1 MQKEFPVAEVFEIKK
16 VELKNP
22 IIFAGFVGAGLV
34 GPVAINH
41 IITELNMVEI
51 AVMRSK
57 YLPPSTVFMKGRLR
71 HPFRFYANKE
81 GTICAII
88 CEITLRMEGL
98 YSLVASILDWAAQK
112 GSKEI
117 VILDGVAST
126 EHDGKAYCAAEEDL
140 VRTMADKDI
149 SMIPQGFITGIPGGI
164 LNECLVREIQGL
176 TLLAKANKEKRV
188 AFFYSLSAPERS
200 LVITQTPQP
209 KLNRVSQLKTFPILL
224 LAGLPT
230 DNILLSWKTISW
242 LSMTPLAIS

>member
-1 MQKEFPVAEVFEIKK
+1 MSKEFPEAEVFEIKK
-16 VELKNP
+16 RELKSP
-22 IIFAGFVGAGLV
+22 VIFAGFVGAGLV

-41 IITELNMVEI
+41 IIEKLEMDEI

-57 YLPPSTVFMKGRLR
+57 YLPPSTVFMRGRLR

-98 YSLVASILDWAAQK
+98 YSLVASILDWAAAK

-126 EHDGKAYCAAEEDL
+126 EHDDKAYCAAEEDL

-176 TLLAKANKEKRV
+176 TLLAKASRDTTDSGAAATLIE
-188 AFFYSLSAPERS
+188 A
-200 LVITQTPQP
+200 
-209 KLNRVSQLKTFPILL
+209 LNRFYDTDIDTKDLQEEKDRIHSEFSELSQKYVEHREEI
-224 LAGLPT
+224 AG
-230 DNILLSWKTISW
+230 
-242 LSMTPLAIS
+242 MYM

>member
-1 MQKEFPVAEVFEIKK
+1 MESKFPEAEVFETKK
-16 VELKNP
+16 VELKSP

-34 GPVAINH
+34 GPLAVNH
-41 IITELNMVEI
+41 IIEKLKMEEI

-57 YLPPSTVFMKGRLR
+57 YLPPSTVFMRGRLR

-98 YSLVASILDWAAQK
+98 YSLVSTILDWAATK

-126 EHDGKAYCAAEEDL
+126 EHDDKAYCAAEEDL
-140 VRTMADKDI
+140 IRTMADKDI
-149 SMIPQGFITGIPGGI
+149 SMIPQGFITGIPGGL

-176 TLLAKANKEKRV
+176 TLLVKANKV
-188 AFFYSLSAPERS
+188 APDSVAAATLIEA
-200 LVITQTPQP
+200 
-209 KLNRVSQLKTFPILL
+209 LNRFYEMEIDTTELQEEKDRINSEFSELSQKYVEHREEI
-224 LAGLPT
+224 AG
-230 DNILLSWKTISW
+230 
-242 LSMTPLAIS
+242 MYM

>member
-1 MQKEFPVAEVFEIKK
+1 MQKEFPEAEVFEIKK
-16 VELKNP
+16 RELKNP

-34 GPVAINH
+34 GPVSINH
-41 IITELNMVEI
+41 IIAELKMEEI

-71 HPFRFYANKE
+71 HPFRFYANAE
-81 GTICAII
+81 GTVCAII

-98 YSLVASILDWAAQK
+98 FTLVSAILDWAAQK

-117 VILDGVAST
+117 VILDGVASD
-126 EHDGKAYCAAEEDL
+126 EHDDKAYCAAEEDL

-176 TLLAKANKEKRV
+176 TLLAKANKD
-188 AFFYSLSAPERS
+188 APDSAAAATLIEA
-200 LVITQTPQP
+200 
-209 KLNRVSQLKTFPILL
+209 LNRFYDMKIDTTELKKDKDRINSEFSELSQKYTEHREEI
-224 LAGLPT
+224 AG
-230 DNILLSWKTISW
+230 
-242 LSMTPLAIS
+242 MYM

>member
-1 MQKEFPVAEVFEIKK
+1 VNNEFPEAEVFEIKK

-41 IITELNMVEI
+41 IIEKLEMEEI

-81 GTICAII
+81 GTICTII
-88 CEITLRMEGL
+88 CEITLRMEGV
-98 YSLVASILDWAAQK
+98 YTLVSSILDWAAQK

-117 VILDGVAST
+117 VILDGVAGI
-126 EHDGKAYCAAEEDL
+126 EHDDKAYCAAEEDL

-164 LNECLVREIQGL
+164 LNECIVREIQGL
-176 TLLAKANKEKRV
+176 TLLAKANKIAPDSV
-188 AFFYSLSAPERS
+188 AAATLIEA
-200 LVITQTPQP
+200 
-209 KLNRVSQLKTFPILL
+209 LNRFYEMNIDTSDLQKEKDRINSEFSELSQKYVEHREVDS
-224 LAGLPT
+224 G
-230 DNILLSWKTISW
+230 
-242 LSMTPLAIS
+242 MYM

>member
-1 MQKEFPVAEVFEIKK
+1 MEKEFPEAEVFPIKK
-16 VELKNP
+16 MELKNP

-34 GPVAINH
+34 GPLSINH
-41 IITELNMVEI
+41 IIAELKMIEI

-71 HPFRFYANKE
+71 HPFRFYANPE

-98 YSLVASILDWAAQK
+98 YTLVSSILDWAENN

-126 EHDGKAYCAAEEDL
+126 EHDDKAYCAAEEDL

-149 SMIPQGFITGIPGGI
+149 SLIPQGFITGIPGGI
-164 LNECLVREIQGL
+164 LNECLLRKIQGL
-176 TLLAKANKEKRV
+176 TLLAKANKTEPD
-188 AFFYSLSAPERS
+188 AGAAATLIEA
-200 LVITQTPQP
+200 
-209 KLNRVSQLKTFPILL
+209 LNRFYEMEINTSELHKEKDRIHSEFSELSQKYVEHREETS
-224 LAGLPT
+224 G
-230 DNILLSWKTISW
+230 
-242 LSMTPLAIS
+242 MYM

>member
-1 MQKEFPVAEVFEIKK
+1 MPKEFPEAEIFEIKK
-16 VELKNP
+16 RELKSP
-22 IIFAGFVGAGLV
+22 VIFAGFVGAGLV

-41 IITELNMVEI
+41 IIEKLEMDEI

-57 YLPPSTVFMKGRLR
+57 YLPPSTVFMRGRLR

-98 YSLVASILDWAAQK
+98 YSLVASILDWAAAK

-126 EHDGKAYCAAEEDL
+126 EHDDKAYCAAEEDL

-176 TLLAKANKEKRV
+176 TLLAKASRDTTDSGAAATLIE
-188 AFFYSLSAPERS
+188 A
-200 LVITQTPQP
+200 
-209 KLNRVSQLKTFPILL
+209 LNRFYDTDIDTKDLQEEKDRIHSEFSELSQKYVEHREEI
-224 LAGLPT
+224 AG
-230 DNILLSWKTISW
+230 
-242 LSMTPLAIS
+242 MYM